1 MLLEKGLAKINK
13 NYYNIY
19 GGSSSN
25 ALLVLTGFQE
35 ERINLKDFK
44 NFTHKTKN
52 KILEDMLKEIRRNDH
67 LYDVNNKGDVNCLID
82 IETINANMSNY
93 KVLKIRSPME
103 ILGLDFYE
111 KIKNFWLNLKIEEI
125 ILKKN

>member
-19 GGSSSN
+19 GGSSCN
-25 ALLVLTGFQE
+25 VLLVLTGFQE

-52 KILEDMLKEIRRNDH
+52 KILEDM
-67 LYDVNNKGDVNCLID
+67 
-82 IETINANMSNY
+82 S
-93 KVLKIRSPME
+93 
-103 ILGLDFYE
+103 
-111 KIKNFWLNLKIEEI
+111 
-125 ILKKN
+125 KK